1 MAVKNNNI
9 SIGGALV
16 YKEVRGK
23 RSYMVVTNA
32 DGNWEVPKVTV
43 RRGES
48 SVRAVIR
55 MTGEIAGMNARILEE
70 VGRYSTVVFVNGKT
84 VNQKTYYYLL
94 ILKSA
99 GEVLGFIKYQW
110 VDSKKAQKIIELK
123 REKDL
128 IKAAEDMIKGWE
140 EEKKVKK

>member
-140 EEKKVKK
+140 KEKKVKK